1 MVARKKTTTKKKAT
15 TKTVTIGRGLKLKRG
30 EETKLSKRP
39 GGSSIGEYKNVKKSD
54 FAGPSGGA
62 PQGTYP
68 INTRKRAIAALAYA
82 RNAPNPAGIKR
93 AVRRKWP
100 DLDAKSKRD
109 EKKEDKKRKRK

>member
-1 MVARKKTTTKKKAT
+1 MVERKKPTKKKT
-15 TKTVTIGRGLKLKRG
+15 ITIGRGLKIKRG

-39 GGSSIGEYKNVKKSD
+39 GGSSIGEYKNVKKGD

-82 RNAPNPAGIKR
+82 RNAPNPAGIRR
-93 AVRRKWP
+93 AVRKKWP
-100 DLDAKSKRD
+100 NLDAKSKRD
-109 EKKEDKKRKRK
+109 EKKEDKRKKR